1 VNEPAAAH
9 RAFEPP
15 ASELTRPFWD
25 ATREHR
31 LLVQWCAACEEPI
44 WFPRE
49 VCVHCLGNALVWR
62 ESRGSGSV
70 YAFLVE
76 HRPNMPGVFGD
87 APYVVALVELDEG
100 VRLMTNVVG
109 CAPDAVA
116 VGMAVRVT
124 WEPLSD
130 GRNLPQFEPVGL

>member
-1 VNEPAAAH
+1 MTDARRP
-9 RAFEPP
+9 FEPP
-15 ASELTRPFWD
+15 ASELTQPFWD

-31 LLVQWCAACEEPI
+31 LLVQWCTACDEPV

-49 VCVHCLGNALVWR
+49 VCLRCLGNTLEWR
-62 ESRGSGSV
+62 AASGAGSV

-76 HRPNMPGVFGD
+76 HRPNLPGVFGD

-100 VRLMTNVVG
+100 VRLMTNVIG
-109 CAPDAVA
+109 CPTETVV
-116 VGMAVRVT
+116 VGMPVRVT

-130 GRNLPQFEPVGL
+130 GRNLPQFEPA